1 MSEFNPRL
9 IQVRIR
15 KVVRSIDALPDTVAD
30 DVAFHMTD
38 WLEDLAAYY
47 RFCADPNSMS
57 DADLGAFRSEFL
69 VHVPNH
75 LAAASKLY
83 TGVPVTDI
91 FGVGATSEETDEV
104 G

>member
-1 MSEFNPRL
+1 VNGLTNAAQASA
-9 IQVRIR
+9 V
-15 KVVRSIDALPDTVAD
+15 
-30 DVAFHMTD
+30 FHMTD

-57 DADLGAFRSEFL
+57 DADLGAFLSQFL